1 MTATLNRGL
10 TINNAR
16 NMMSLALI
24 MSSTM
29 KYHFVARGNGCFAWS
44 QGEIS
49 AWKLAHPGQQIP
61 ENSEQWDVSPI
72 NSVCPPVCTNLKLL
86 GDIDVSDVEIL
97 TVGHPASL
105 MYQKFSRILT
115 LALVLS
121 IGYNV
126 ARALFETD
134 ASGLD
139 GHGNRQNGA
148 LRSECPRS

>member
-1 MTATLNRGL
+1 
-10 TINNAR
+10 
-16 NMMSLALI
+16 
-24 MSSTM
+24 
-29 KYHFVARGNGCFAWS
+29 
-44 QGEIS
+44 
-49 AWKLAHPGQQIP
+49 
-61 ENSEQWDVSPI
+61 
-72 NSVCPPVCTNLKLL
+72 VCTNLKLL

-139 GHGNRQNGA
+139 GHGNRQKSKILMGTSDLA
-148 LRSECPRS
+148 STSTSFSQELGESKPFQD